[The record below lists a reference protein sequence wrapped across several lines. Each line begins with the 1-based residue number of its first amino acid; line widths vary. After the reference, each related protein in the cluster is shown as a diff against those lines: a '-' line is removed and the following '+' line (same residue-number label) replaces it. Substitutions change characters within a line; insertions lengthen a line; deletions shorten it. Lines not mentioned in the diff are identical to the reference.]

1 MTPCDREPR
10 LPVGFRVGGW
20 ELGAVIGSGGR
31 SIVYEARSVPGGAPA
46 AVKVVSAPD
55 DLVEREAWFG
65 TRADHPH
72 LLRTRA
78 VHRIDAP
85 EPAGAVALVTDRAD
99 AGLRQVL
106 DAGVPGP
113 DPVRLLHGVAA
124 GLAHLHGLGWVHG
137 DVTAA
142 NVLLGPRDGVR
153 LADFGLT
160 SEPDGVYARTPP
172 LGTLDHR
179 PPEWWSRRRSADGMV
194 LRATADIWAFGVLA
208 HQVLTGGHH
217 PFPGLHARARA
228 LAAQAYAR
236 GNAPL
241 RLHPSLHG
249 GWHRLVA
256 DCLAPDHAS
265 RLPHTAASLV
275 TRVGDRRGT

>member
-1 MTPCDREPR
+1 MNPRDRGPR
-10 LPVGFRVGGW
+10 LPVGFQVGGW
-20 ELGAVIGSGGR
+20 ALGAVIGSGGR

-46 AVKVVSAPD
+46 AVKVVSTPD
-55 DLVEREAWFG
+55 DLVEREVWFG

-78 VHRIDAP
+78 VRRIDAP
-85 EPAGAVALVTDRAD
+85 EPAGAVALVMDRAD
-99 AGLRQVL
+99 VSLRHAL
-106 DAGVPGP
+106 AAGVPGL
-113 DPVRLLHGVAA
+113 DPVRLLQGIAA

-160 SEPDGVYARTPP
+160 SEPGGVYARTPP

-179 PPEWWSRRRSADGMV
+179 PPEWWSARRRADGTV
-194 LRATADIWAFGVLA
+194 LRTTADIWAFGVLA

-241 RLHPSLHG
+241 RLHPSLDEG
-249 GWHRLVA
+249 RHRLIA
-256 DCLAPDHAS
+256 DCLARDHAS
-265 RLPHTAASLV
+265 RLPRTAASLV
-275 TRVGDRRGT
+275 ARIGDGWT